1 MKKNKGIKN
10 VFVYDTTKGFSRF
23 IKIYFKN
30 YFDIL
35 CCTNKK
41 KLPEQQLT
49 NIDFA
54 FVIINDFD
62 DIISF
67 IWIYSK
73 VKIIFIGSN
82 MDIIKKKLKHEE
94 SIILLDLSKNKDEL
108 RIEIKNKL
116 KLLQEEMTNDI
127 Q

>member
-1 MKKNKGIKN
+1 MKEKKENKN

-23 IKIYFKN
+23 IKKYFKN
-30 YFDIL
+30 YFNIL

-41 KLPEQQLT
+41 KLPEQELT

-54 FVIINDFD
+54 FIIINDFD

-73 VKIIFIGSN
+73 VKILFIGTN
-82 MDIIKKKLKHEE
+82 MIKLKTKLKDEE
-94 SIILLDLSKNKDEL
+94 SIILLDLSKKKDEL
-108 RIEIKNKL
+108 IIEIKNKL
-116 KLLQEEMTNDI
+116 KLLQEDMTNGI